1 MNLRRAYI
9 ALFIIFLLALFFRT
23 FRLGSFP
30 KYLHQDEIMNGYVG
44 RYILQNGKDLYGNK
58 YPLLYFNNFG
68 DYPNVIPMYISGLS
82 TYVLGLNSFA
92 IRFPIALMGSLAVFP
107 FFFICQQIWRQTRIS
122 LLCSFLLAILP
133 WHIVLSRATSE
144 NIMATTVFLCGLS
157 LLLTSLRTK
166 KTKYL
171 VWVFLLYTAS
181 YFLYPACRLLVPLSL
196 LPVPFLVIT
205 KGRIRLYLLTMLFSF
220 FILTFGISST
230 TWGRARFAQ
239 TSVLTFNNQVKNLAV
254 NFTYSAPKEFYLT
267 TRLFNNKYVLAGREI
282 LTQYFTYISPNFLF
296 MHGGHPDR
304 YLVPQQGLMYLSC
317 FLILVGALTL
327 PTFTKKT
334 KLPPLPLNIPL
345 MLYLIWITLLTPLSA
360 ALTLDEV
367 PNVHRSAMLGV
378 FLLFLVGASLL
389 RLWKVNL
396 GKIPILYFIYVL
408 LFLETGY
415 FIHQYF
421 AQSPSAQARAR
432 YNERTIL
439 IKKLIQD
446 RDNYETIIVPREIF
460 AIYYLFYTQNFDPE
474 LAGKFGMNLYLPN
487 IDKMHFIDD
496 DCPSLQSPLPNMG
509 RVLLVDKSQCSSSQA
524 FITTELVTHE
534 DKIPAYKLMRPVSQA
549 PKTLL
554 TQ

>member
-1 MNLRRAYI
+1 MNLRRAYL
-9 ALFIIFLLALFFRT
+9 ALFIIFLLALFLRT
-23 FRLGSFP
+23 YRLGSFP

-82 TYVLGLNSFA
+82 TYILGLNSFA
-92 IRFPIALMGSLAVFP
+92 IRIPIALMGSLAVFP
-107 FFFICQQIWRQTRIS
+107 FFFICQQIWKHTRIS
-122 LLCSFLLAILP
+122 LLGSFLLAILP

-171 VWVFLLYTAS
+171 VWVFLLYIAT

-196 LPVPFLVIT
+196 LPVPFLVT
-205 KGRIRLYLLTMLFSF
+205 SRRMRLLLLTMLVTF
-220 FILTFGISST
+220 FMLTAGISST
-230 TWGRARFAQ
+230 TWGRARFSQ
-239 TSVLTFNNQVKNLAV
+239 TSVFTFNNQVKNLAV

-282 LTQYFTYISPNFLF
+282 LTQYFTYLSPNFLF

-304 YLVPQQGLMYLSC
+304 YLVPEQGLVYLSC
-317 FLILVGALTL
+317 FFVLVGALAL
-327 PTFTKKT
+327 PAFTKKA
-334 KLPPLPLNIPL
+334 KLSPLLLNAPL
-345 MLYLIWITLLTPLSA
+345 MLYLVWIMLLTPLSS

-378 FLLFLVGASLL
+378 FLLFPVGVSLL
-389 RLWKVNL
+389 RLWKVVL
-396 GKIPILYFIYVL
+396 GKIPVLYFIYAL

-415 FIHQYF
+415 FMHQYF

-432 YNERTIL
+432 YDERTIL
-439 IKKLIQD
+439 VKKLIQD
-446 RDNYETIIVPREIF
+446 RDSYDTIIVPREIF
-460 AIYYLFYTQNFDPE
+460 AIYYLFYTQNFDPQ
-474 LAGKFGMNLYLPN
+474 LAGKFGMNLYIANL
-487 IDKMHFIDD
+487 DKLYFIDH
-496 DCPSLQSPLPNMG
+496 DCPSLQSPLPDTG
-509 RVLLVDKSQCSSSQA
+509 RVLLVDKSHCQSSPE
-524 FITTELVTHE
+524 FITTEMVRHE
-534 DKIPAYKLMRPVSQA
+534 DKLPAYKLMRPVSQV

-554 TQ
+554 AQ